1 MKKPLWARLE
11 LPLATTKENVWS
23 TLTLPALTQQYM
35 YNCQL
40 FCSWELGSEAL
51 WKEKKE
57 DGSFVT
63 HVRGQLLEYQPYRS
77 LRFRIY
83 HRLKGPNKCTSQLNF
98 ILSPHSEGVLLTV
111 EQGDFSTFPQAE
123 EIYAECV
130 SGWNYV
136 QEKLSA
142 TCLSIK

>member
-1 MKKPLWARLE
+1 MKKSLWARLE
-11 LPLATTKENVWS
+11 LPLATTKENIWLA
-23 TLTLPALTQQYM
+23 LTLPELTKQYM

-40 FCSWELGSEAL
+40 HCSWELGSDAL
-51 WKEKKE
+51 WRELQE
-57 DGSFVT
+57 DGSFIT
-63 HVRGQLLEYQPYRS
+63 HVSGTLLEYQPYS
-77 LRFRIY
+77 LLRFKINHQRDG
-83 HRLKGPNKCTSQLNF
+83 LKGQTSELRF
-98 ILSPHSEGVLLTV
+98 ILSPFQKGVLLTV

>member
-1 MKKPLWARLE
+1 MKKSLWARLE
-11 LPLATTKENVWS
+11 LPLETTKENIWS
-23 TLTLPALTQQYM
+23 ALTLPELTNQYM

-40 FCSWELGSEAL
+40 HCSWELGSEAL
-51 WKEKKE
+51 WQEVKK
-57 DGSFVT
+57 DGTFQT
-63 HVRGQLLEYQPYRS
+63 HVSGSLLEYQPYS
-77 LRFRIY
+77 LLR
-83 HRLKGPNKCTSQLNF
+83 F
-98 ILSPHSEGVLLTV
+98 ILSPSPEGVLLTV

-136 QEKLSA
+136 QDKLGA